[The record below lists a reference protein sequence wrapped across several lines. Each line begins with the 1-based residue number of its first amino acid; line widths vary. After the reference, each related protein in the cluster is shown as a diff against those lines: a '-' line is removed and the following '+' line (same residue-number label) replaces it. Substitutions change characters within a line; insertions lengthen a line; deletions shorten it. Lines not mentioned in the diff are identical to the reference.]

1 MSLKKYEKKRTFPF
15 SPEPR
20 GKMKKSSGLPQFVV
34 QKHSA
39 SHLHYDLRLEYKGAL
54 LSWAVPKGFSLNPS
68 EKHLAAKVEDHPLE
82 YMDFEGII
90 PEGNYGAGTVMVW
103 DKGYYIADG
112 PDKNPETNLEKGLSK
127 GNFSF
132 HIAGKKLKGGFVLA
146 KLKNSDKDWL
156 LFKKKD
162 QYAKEQSEFD
172 QNSVLSGRSM
182 EEIAGQVD
190 RMPYKIRPM
199 MAFTAKEPFDREGWI
214 FEVKWD
220 GYRAIAEVEKG
231 NVNLYS
237 RNLKSFNKKFESVV
251 QSLSNIGKDV
261 VLDGEIVIIDEKGK
275 SNFQALQDYGRS
287 RSGRLVYYVFDLL
300 YFNGQDLRKKPLI
313 ERKFMLQEVIS
324 KIPLVK
330 YSGHIETEGKEFFS
344 AASEAGV
351 EGIVAKDMQSHY
363 MEGRRSRSWL
373 KIKKENTAEAII
385 VGYTLPQSGRKY
397 FSSLI
402 MGAYDEKN
410 ELIYIGNVGTGFDD
424 RKLKDL
430 IKIFSKIKQ
439 DSSPFKI
446 APKLRDSVWLEP
458 ILVCSVKYAEWTN
471 EGVLRQPVFLGLRDD
486 INPSEVKKDEQFKI
500 IES

>member
-1 MSLKKYEKKRTFPF
+1 M
-15 SPEPR
+15 
-20 GKMKKSSGLPQFVV
+20 
-34 QKHSA
+34 
-39 SHLHYDLRLEYKGAL
+39 
-54 LSWAVPKGFSLNPS
+54 
-68 EKHLAAKVEDHPLE
+68 
-82 YMDFEGII
+82 
-90 PEGNYGAGTVMVW
+90 
-103 DKGYYIADG
+103 
-112 PDKNPETNLEKGLSK
+112 
-127 GNFSF
+127 
-132 HIAGKKLKGGFVLA
+132 
-146 KLKNSDKDWL
+146 
-156 LFKKKD
+156 
-162 QYAKEQSEFD
+162 
-172 QNSVLSGRSM
+172 
-182 EEIAGQVD
+182 
-190 RMPYKIRPM
+190 
-199 MAFTAKEPFDREGWI
+199 
-214 FEVKWD
+214 
-220 GYRAIAEVEKG
+220 
-231 NVNLYS
+231 
-237 RNLKSFNKKFESVV
+237 
-251 QSLSNIGKDV
+251 
-261 VLDGEIVIIDEKGK
+261 LDGEIVIIDEKGK